1 MNTNPC
7 IDMTA
12 PAAAKRRA
20 TGRWALLEY
29 QRRQRQNTALFL
41 SLVREAGIATVDR
54 ADSPMIPCFVGSAI
68 RALQLSGALM
78 QRGINAYPI
87 LFPAAPEEAG
97 LRFFVASCYS
107 EDQIRFMVT
116 ALAEELELL
125 NARR

>member
-1 MNTNPC
+1 MG
-7 IDMTA
+7 A
-12 PAAAKRRA
+12 S
-20 TGRWALLEY
+20 LEKSGL
-29 QRRQRQNTALFL
+29 RQRP
-41 SLVREAGIATVDR
+41 R
-54 ADSPMIPCFVGSAI
+54 
-68 RALQLSGALM
+68 
-78 QRGINAYPI
+78 PI